1 MLRKCDDESVGKR
14 EELNRKKMK
23 RHAAISASSDPRMF
37 VKATT
42 MVVTTMAATP
52 TVRSRPSATALPNS
66 DVPSWSRDATQGLF
80 SLL

>member
-1 MLRKCDDESVGKR
+1 MEEWKFWCNQAAAER
-14 EELNRKKMK
+14 EELNRRKMK
-23 RHAAISASSDPRMF
+23 RHAAISASSRMF
-37 VKATT
+37 AKATT

-66 DVPSWSRDATQGLF
+66 HAASWSRDATQGLF